1 MQNKNKLPFEH
12 PQLHPSEVKHIP
24 TKRLFDIIFSLGAL
38 ISLSPLFLFI
48 ALAIAVTSPGKVTY
62 GHLRVGR
69 GGKPFKCYKFRTMY
83 IDAEKRLHEILNA
96 NPEMKVEW
104 EKSFKLKNDPRI
116 TPLGRF
122 LRKTSLDEL
131 PQFWNVLRGHLS
143 VVGPRPVVAEE
154 LNQFFGDKAKTVL
167 KIRPGVTGP
176 WQVSGRND
184 TTYETRVQM
193 DTHYVATHS
202 LWVDLRL
209 IGKTI
214 YCMLT
219 RKGAY

>member
-1 MQNKNKLPFEH
+1 MKKDPLSYQL
-12 PQLHPSEVKHIP
+12 LHPSEVKHIP
-24 TKRLFDIIFSLGAL
+24 TKRIFDIAFSICAL
-38 ISLSPLFLFI
+38 VFLFPFLLLI

-62 GHLRVGR
+62 GHTRIGR

-83 IDAEKRLHEILNA
+83 SDAEKRLQEILTSD
-96 NPEMKVEW
+96 PEKKAEW
-104 EKSFKLKNDPRI
+104 LSNFKLKDDPRV

-122 LRKTSLDEL
+122 LRRTSLDEL

-154 LNQFFGDKAKTVL
+154 LNQFFGEKAKTVL

-176 WQVSGRND
+176 WQVSGRSD
-184 TTYETRVQM
+184 TSYETRILM
-193 DTHYVATHS
+193 DTQYVDSQS

-214 YCMLT
+214 YCMLS